1 MNFSEVI
8 RGSEYNFL
16 NTDARLG
23 KNISMLCVSGSYGYG
38 TNVDTSDIDLR
49 GFALPEKYDIIL
61 NRDFEQVT
69 NTATDTVIYSFNK
82 ILHLLRGCNPNVIEL
97 LGLKPENYIKLDD
110 TAKRLIQYRGMFLSK
125 VAVSTFGGYANQ
137 QLRRIVNKSS
147 KQVSQTDAEN
157 FILQTIRHTENE
169 YRSKYGNAAVDAIR
183 LYVDKAT
190 TEGLDSEIYLDFAVK
205 HIPLRDFNAFISD
218 MNNIIRMYNKTGGR
232 NSNAMKH
239 DKLGKHMMH
248 LVRLYYTCF
257 DILEK
262 GEIIT
267 CRPERA
273 ELLAIR
279 NGVYLNANNEPIPEF
294 MEFVNRLEQRLQYD
308 KDNTCL
314 PDKPNDGKIDDFKYW
329 VYDSIVRG

>member
-1 MNFSEVI
+1 MDFKNVI
-8 RGSEYNFL
+8 RGSDYDFL
-16 NTDARLG
+16 RKNKHLG
-23 KNISMLCVSGSYGYG
+23 NHISMLCVSGSYGYG
-38 TNVDTSDIDLR
+38 TNVETSDIDLR
-49 GFALPEKYDIIL
+49 GFALPEKYDIML

-69 NTATDTVIYSFNK
+69 NTVTDTVIYSFNK
-82 ILHLLRGCNPNVIEL
+82 IIHLLRGCNPNIIEL
-97 LGLKPENYIKLDD
+97 LGLKPENYIKLDE

-137 QLRRIVNKSS
+137 QLRRIVNKSA
-147 KQVSQTDAEN
+147 KQVTQTDTEN
-157 FILQTIRHTENE
+157 FILQTIKHTENE
-169 YRSKYGNAAVDAIR
+169 YRSKYGDAAVDSIR

-190 TEGLDSEIYLDFAVK
+190 TDGLDSEIYLDFAVK

-314 PDKPNDGKIDDFKYW
+314 PDKPNDKQIDDFKYW
-329 VYDSIVRG
+329 VYESIVRG